1 MFKDTQKRS
10 RTSNR
15 ENCYCR
21 ATIDTESTIAVVTG
35 TAAIAQLR

>member
-10 RTSNR
+10 RPNR

-21 ATIDTESTIAVVTG
+21 ATIDTESTIAVVTR
-35 TAAIAQLR
+35 TAAIAQLC